1 MKHYRVL
8 LNGENFLINMEGK
21 ESYMGFYTTRFVS
34 AISPEEAELNAVN
47 SIKTDDRIKGIILN
61 STEHEQPMIY
71 MDEIEEIQKN
81 EKEDNYGFGW
91 YDMDSSN
98 D

>member
-8 LNGENFLINMEGK
+8 LNGENFLVNMEGK

-34 AISPEEAELNAVN
+34 AVSPEEAELNAVHN
-47 SIKTDDRIKGIILN
+47 IKTDERIKSIILN
-61 STEHEQPMIY
+61 TSKHEQPMIY
-71 MDEIEEIQKN
+71 MDEIEEIKES
-81 EKEDNYGFGW
+81 EKEESYGFGW
-91 YDMDSSN
+91 YDMEDSN